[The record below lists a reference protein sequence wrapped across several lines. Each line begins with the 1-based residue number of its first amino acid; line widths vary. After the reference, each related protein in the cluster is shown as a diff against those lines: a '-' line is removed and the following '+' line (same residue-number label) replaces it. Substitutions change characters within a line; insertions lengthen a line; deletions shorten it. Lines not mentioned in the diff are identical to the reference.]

1 MQDVFWRANAI
12 LDSTKG
18 STGETGRE
26 VGGGRGRGNT
36 IVTVP
41 KSILVV
47 IFLAGSL
54 IKRERGR
61 SISARSGE
69 AGTPAHIHDFFYYRA
84 TYRERS
90 SEGN

>member
-1 MQDVFWRANAI
+1 LKRLSLGSLQGVFWRASAI

-41 KSILVV
+41 KSMLVV
-47 IFLAGSL
+47 IFLAGCS
-54 IKRERGR
+54 IKRESGRG
-61 SISARSGE
+61 ISARSGK
-69 AGTPAHIHDFFYYRA
+69 AGTPALIHDFFYYCA
-84 TYRERS
+84 T
-90 SEGN
+90 